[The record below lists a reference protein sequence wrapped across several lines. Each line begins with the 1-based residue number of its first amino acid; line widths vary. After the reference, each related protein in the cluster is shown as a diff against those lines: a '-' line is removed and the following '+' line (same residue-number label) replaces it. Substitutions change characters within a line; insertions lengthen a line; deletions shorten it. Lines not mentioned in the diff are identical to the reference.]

1 MRILIRW
8 TTRSSR
14 PRSRGTAEV
23 KRPVRIGVSLFFSLA
38 GTAGCIQ
45 GSGIPMSPHD
55 VAVSAVHPR
64 EAAEKIAWYAKEI
77 SRIMGPGRNFD
88 RTVVLPLP
96 CGGDGSRQ
104 TVPGR
109 NVELNS
115 WWVSYSP
122 YAESIDT
129 FVELDSSH
137 SIQPV
142 LARLRDGLRE
152 AGWEIVEYIDQGSPG
167 GAVLKAAAPEAG
179 YGATFEGIAPAAG
192 RSPRIGVNISSPCLR
207 HPEAR

>member
-1 MRILIRW
+1 
-8 TTRSSR
+8 
-14 PRSRGTAEV
+14 
-23 KRPVRIGVSLFFSLA
+23 
-38 GTAGCIQ
+38 
-45 GSGIPMSPHD
+45 MSPHD

-64 EAAEKIAWYAKEI
+64 EAAEKINWYATQI
-77 SRIMGPGRNFD
+77 SRIMGPGMKFD

-96 CGGDGSRQ
+96 CGGDGNRR

-109 NVELNS
+109 NAESNS

-129 FVELDSSH
+129 FVELDSSR
-137 SIQPV
+137 SLQAV

-152 AGWEIVEYIDQGSPG
+152 EGWEIVEYAEQGSSR

-192 RSPRIGVNISSPCLR
+192 RTPRIGVNISSPCLR